1 MITKLITWMNENE
14 GALMV
19 IITLAYVIAT
29 LFICKFNWMSARAS
43 RDQIVAS
50 QKQQEQN
57 SGLQL
62 YSIRSTVINRIW
74 KYQFEEVFWDVH
86 MLFDKKISDEF
97 NALFEEHQ
105 KLNKSSNEIKS
116 FEEELNYILP
126 KQAQYSIVTQIENA
140 KKDNNYGELEKAL
153 RKIFT
158 DINYNDQVLK
168 SVENYIDTL
177 IMIDKTQKSI
187 NDKLLELTLEMRKFT
202 QGSILMH

>member
-105 KLNKSSNEIKS
+105 KLNKPKNEIES
-116 FEEELNYILP
+116 FEEDLYIIIPEQIRL
-126 KQAQYSIVTQIENA
+126 SVVTQIANA
-140 KKDNNYGELEKAL
+140 KVNKNYDELETVLKKEL
-153 RKIFT
+153 I
-158 DINYNDQVLK
+158 DINNNNQIPEFLGH
-168 SVENYIDTL
+168 YIDNL
-177 IMIDKTQKSI
+177 KMIDKIQKSI